1 MTTYEQLLQE
11 GEQMGLQKG
20 EQMGLQKG
28 EQIGLQKGEQIGLQK
43 GAGRVLARQL
53 HKRFD
58 MDVEHLTL
66 LLNALSPEQ
75 QDELSEKILV
85 AQSLEEIHQW
95 LKSVCSH

>member
-1 MTTYEQLLQE
+1 VTRTLKPDVEELIMTTYEQLLQE
-11 GEQMGLQKG
+11 GEQ
-20 EQMGLQKG
+20 
-28 EQIGLQKGEQIGLQK
+28 IGLQK
-43 GAGRVLARQL
+43 GAVRVLARQL
-53 HKRFD
+53 LKRFD
-58 MDVEHLTL
+58 MDVDHLTP